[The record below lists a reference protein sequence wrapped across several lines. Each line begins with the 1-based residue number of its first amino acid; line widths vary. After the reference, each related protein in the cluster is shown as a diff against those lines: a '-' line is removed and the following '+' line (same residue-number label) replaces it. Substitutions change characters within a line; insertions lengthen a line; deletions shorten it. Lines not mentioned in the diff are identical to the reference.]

1 MCDKKKKNKKK
12 KKTKKLSQFLK
23 SSQMLHHHVP
33 RVMAS
38 ENATVTGTLDIV
50 CGTLQAKLLTGD
62 LSSGSSLCILLDS
75 KTITP
80 CQFQREA
87 GKAAAKNWKTTIR
100 YKDKPLK
107 HFLEN
112 NVDSSGKRCCRFI
125 IPDDAPLLR

>member
-1 MCDKKKKNKKK
+1 
-12 KKTKKLSQFLK
+12 
-23 SSQMLHHHVP
+23 
-33 RVMAS
+33 MAS
-38 ENATVTGTLDIV
+38 ENATATGTLDIV

-62 LSSGSSLCILLDS
+62 LSSGSSLFILLDS

-87 GKAAAKNWKTTIR
+87 AKAAAKNWKTTIR

-112 NVDSSGKRCCRFI
+112 YVDSSRKRCCRFI

>member
-1 MCDKKKKNKKK
+1 MGDQVVQKIG
-12 KKTKKLSQFLK
+12 LSGEGGK
-23 SSQMLHHHVP
+23 EERHVP
-33 RVMAS
+33 RAMAS
-38 ENATVTGTLDIV
+38 ENATATGTLDIV

-107 HFLEN
+107 HFLETTWTHLE
-112 NVDSSGKRCCRFI
+112 NVAVVSLFLMT
-125 IPDDAPLLR
+125 PPLLR

>member
-1 MCDKKKKNKKK
+1 M
-12 KKTKKLSQFLK
+12 
-23 SSQMLHHHVP
+23 P

-38 ENATVTGTLDIV
+38 ENATATGTLDVV

-100 YKDKPLK
+100 YRDKPLK

-112 NVDSSGKRCCRFI
+112 NKYFRIKEENPSLLEKTECG
-125 IPDDAPLLR
+125 PD